1 MSTEDKLI
9 LTIACAD
16 SDTPIL
22 ISQARYDQLCLIEQK
37 AAAFVNAQ
45 NKLETAVALTRARKQ
60 FENACEELH
69 AVLSGPKA

>member
-1 MSTEDKLI
+1 MADNLI
-9 LTIACAD
+9 VTIAC
-16 SDTPIL
+16 SDKEPSIM
-22 ISQARYDQLCLIEQK
+22 IAQSQYDRLVLIEQK
-37 AAAFVNAQ
+37 AIALTNAQ